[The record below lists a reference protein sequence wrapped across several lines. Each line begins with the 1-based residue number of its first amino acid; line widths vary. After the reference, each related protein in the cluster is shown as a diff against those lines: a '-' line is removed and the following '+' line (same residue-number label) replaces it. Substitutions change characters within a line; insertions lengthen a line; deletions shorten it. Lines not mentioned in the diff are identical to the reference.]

1 MKNGQLSPSNA
12 IMEPRISIIVPIYN
26 VERYIRKC
34 LDSLLSQDLTFE
46 EYEVIIVDDGSPD
59 GCPEICDYYASQY
72 RNIKV
77 IHQKNGGLG
86 AARNR
91 GLRIAKG
98 KYIQFVDSD
107 DFLEPNVLG
116 TLIQKVEKDDLDVL
130 RFNYQNV
137 NEQYLLVEPNKE
149 SRPYMDYCD
158 EVCNG
163 LTFLTERLGYGCYAW
178 QFLIRRELMDNCLF
192 MEDIFFEDTE
202 WTPRL
207 LRKAQKVTSI
217 DRLVYNYLTREGSI
231 TRSIDEMKKRKL
243 LTDKLLIID
252 LMKMQMRNV
261 QDKRWFEGMMTQM
274 ALSVIDDVSNSFYG
288 EKWFFLDKLNS
299 KGVFPLSAFHATA
312 TAQRKIRWANVSP
325 VLLCSFLH
333 LKNR

>member
-46 EYEVIIVDDGSPD
+46 EYEVILVDDGSPD

-137 NEQYLLVEPNKE
+137 NEQYIAFEPNKE
-149 SRPYMDYCD
+149 SKPYMDYCE

-178 QFLIRRELMDNCLF
+178 QFLIRRELLDNCLF
-192 MEDIFFEDTE
+192 MEGIFFEDTE

-207 LRKAQKVTSI
+207 LRKAQRVASI
-217 DRLVYNYLTREGSI
+217 DGLAYNYLTREGSI
-231 TRSIDEMKKRKL
+231 TKSIDEIKKRKL
-243 LTDKLLIID
+243 LSDKLLIID
-252 LMKMQMRNV
+252 LMKVQMRDV
-261 QDKRWFEGMMTQM
+261 QDKRWFEGMMTQI
-274 ALSVIDDVSNSFYG
+274 ALSVIDDVSADFYQ
-288 EKWFFLDKLNS
+288 EKKCFLSELRS
-299 KGVFPLSAFHATA
+299 KGVFPLSKFHASA
-312 TAQRKIRWANVSP
+312 SARRKINFANVSP
-325 VLLCSFLH
+325 TLLCSVLH